1 MIEIYGLSKSYS
13 NTSVKAVDDLTLD
26 KISGEIFGFLG
37 PNGAGKSTTIK
48 CLTGIIPFEEGNIKV
63 CGYDIKDNPIEA
75 KKCIGFVPDEHIVY
89 EKLTGMEY
97 LKFIADVF
105 SVESARREELVA
117 LYLEKFEMKDKID
130 RLISSY
136 SHGMKQKLSIIAALI
151 HEPKVWILDEPL
163 TGLDPK
169 SAFILKEIMREEAE
183 KGNTVFFSSHVLDVA
198 EKICDRVGIINKGK
212 LIAVCTIKELKER
225 RSDMS
230 LEDFFLSV
238 TQKEGIL

>member
-1 MIEIYGLSKSYS
+1 MIEIYSLSKSYS
-13 NTSVKAVDDLTLD
+13 NSNVKAVDDLTID
-26 KISGEIFGFLG
+26 NISGEIFGFLG

-48 CLTGIIPFEEGNIKV
+48 CLTGIIPFEEGNIKI
-63 CGYDIKDNPIEA
+63 CGYNIKDNPIEA
-75 KKCIGFVPDEHIVY
+75 KKCIGYVPDEHIVY

-105 SVESARREELVA
+105 SVDSVRREELIGI
-117 LYLEKFEMKDKID
+117 YLEKFEMKDKID

-151 HEPKVWILDEPL
+151 HEPKVWVLDEPL

-169 SAFILKEIMREEAE
+169 SAYILKEIMREEAD

-198 EKICDRVGIINKGK
+198 EKICDRIGIINKGK

-238 TQKEGIL
+238 TKNEGTL